1 MPTQSPPPKA
11 AKAESKADCIKRR
24 NEAMA
29 TRGFTPPPQPVANKK
44 PKLPSAPPPQAIA
57 ASSLSW
63 RNPAVDADTI
73 RIREMLRVSL
83 QEAPDDEGDLDHQQ
97 EVRHATDATNLRH
110 NLPECAHLA
119 SPEDCAAQECRI
131 CNRTENIRTCALCT
145 KGFCDNNHACVIG
158 HWELCNGGC
167 RKAKEDQDEA
177 DGCEAAQEYLHQRWK
192 EEMRSTERSEEATTP
207 PRCTECSAAL
217 IYCDELP
224 EKYFCLCLVKLRDPL
239 PDGRL
244 LTHSL
249 QQRISKLGRY
259 PVD

>member
-29 TRGFTPPPQPVANKK
+29 TRGFTRPPQPVANKK
-44 PKLPSAPPPQAIA
+44 PKPPSAPPPQAIA

-63 RNPAVDADTI
+63 TNPAVDADTI

-110 NLPECAHLA
+110 NLPESAHLT
-119 SPEDCAAQECRI
+119 SPQDCAAQECRI

-158 HWELCNGGC
+158 HWKLCNGGC

-177 DGCEAAQEYLHQRWK
+177 DGCEATQEYLHQRWK
-192 EEMRSTERSEEATTP
+192 EEMGSDLKRQMAPLQTENTKRAKQLLALNQCRCGKYPCEALASFQCCCGTCP
-207 PRCTECSAAL
+207 ECN
-217 IYCDELP
+217 LP
-224 EKYFCLCLVKLRDPL
+224 
-239 PDGRL
+239 
-244 LTHSL
+244 
-249 QQRISKLGRY
+249 
-259 PVD
+259 